1 MNYLNISIT
10 PSYVITLEYD
20 KVADSFVF
28 KSDINCVN
36 GWKIKN
42 IIKHDIAAQY
52 VTSHYTSHHNFL
64 EFVIKDLKGC
74 QRKKKYFYNSYE
86 QKNVEENTGVH
97 CKQTLSATQAIAYF
111 IENTKIFHYANWEE
125 YDAGDTLEQISDIM
139 KKDISKKEILQSIKE
154 LLIK

>member
-1 MNYLNISIT
+1 MNHLNVSIT
-10 PSYVITLEYD
+10 PSYVVTLEYD

-42 IIKHDIAAQY
+42 IIKQDIAQE
-52 VTSHYTSHHNFL
+52 VTPLSTFHHNFL
-64 EFVIKDLKGC
+64 EFVIKDHKGC
-74 QRKKKYFYNSYE
+74 QRIKKYFYNSYD
-86 QKNVEENTGVH
+86 QKNIEENTGVH
-97 CKQTLSATQAIAYF
+97 CKQALSVTQAIAYF

-125 YDAGDTLEQISDIM
+125 HDAGNVLEQISNIM
-139 KKDISKKEILQSIKE
+139 QKDISREEMLQSIKE